1 MKHHFLYQK
10 YQVTTRYFIFVEK
23 LQRKMGQDVYS
34 SYREYIRLHENTS
47 CQGKPRHPK
56 RAKWRIIAMTKNKRS
71 GSEVRQRTKVITLRV
86 NNRIA
91 NEIRRRAK
99 SEGLTI
105 SEYIRTTSLNNEIK
119 QRVPSRYLDE
129 LIQLGRMQ
137 KKLFD
142 KGKRPKD
149 KEYLDVMHKIISL
162 CAEMKEVTQRISD
175 IYKKMDLIKEEIKA
189 IKKIH
194 KNKYPGSNLFN

>member
-1 MKHHFLYQK
+1 
-10 YQVTTRYFIFVEK
+10 
-23 LQRKMGQDVYS
+23 
-34 SYREYIRLHENTS
+34 
-47 CQGKPRHPK
+47 
-56 RAKWRIIAMTKNKRS
+56 MTKNKRS

-129 LIQLGRMQ
+129 LIQLGPMQ

-149 KEYLDVMHKIISL
+149 KEYL
-162 CAEMKEVTQRISD
+162 
-175 IYKKMDLIKEEIKA
+175 
-189 IKKIH
+189 
-194 KNKYPGSNLFN
+194 

>member
-1 MKHHFLYQK
+1 M
-10 YQVTTRYFIFVEK
+10 
-23 LQRKMGQDVYS
+23 
-34 SYREYIRLHENTS
+34 
-47 CQGKPRHPK
+47 
-56 RAKWRIIAMTKNKRS
+56 AKNKRS

-149 KEYLDVMHKIISL
+149 KEYLEVMHKIILL
-162 CAEMKEVTQRISD
+162 CDEMKIVTKRISD
-175 IYKKMDLIKEEIKA
+175 VYNEMDLIKDEIKI
-189 IKKIH
+189 IKRIH
-194 KNKYPGSNLFN
+194 KDKYPGSDLFK

>member
-1 MKHHFLYQK
+1 MKHHFFVSEIPGYDA
-10 YQVTTRYFIFVEK
+10 VFYFR
-23 LQRKMGQDVYS
+23 RKVAAENGQDVYS

-189 IKKIH
+189 
-194 KNKYPGSNLFN
+194 

>member
-1 MKHHFLYQK
+1 
-10 YQVTTRYFIFVEK
+10 
-23 LQRKMGQDVYS
+23 
-34 SYREYIRLHENTS
+34 
-47 CQGKPRHPK
+47 
-56 RAKWRIIAMTKNKRS
+56 MTKNKRS

-99 SEGLTI
+99 IEGLTI
-105 SEYIRTTSLNNEIK
+105 SEYIRTASLNNEIK

-129 LIQLGRMQ
+129 LIQLGWMQ

-189 IKKIH
+189 
-194 KNKYPGSNLFN
+194 

>member
-1 MKHHFLYQK
+1 
-10 YQVTTRYFIFVEK
+10 
-23 LQRKMGQDVYS
+23 
-34 SYREYIRLHENTS
+34 
-47 CQGKPRHPK
+47 
-56 RAKWRIIAMTKNKRS
+56 MTKNKRS

-142 KGKRPKD
+142 
-149 KEYLDVMHKIISL
+149 
-162 CAEMKEVTQRISD
+162 
-175 IYKKMDLIKEEIKA
+175 
-189 IKKIH
+189 
-194 KNKYPGSNLFN
+194 